1 MANAEVYL
9 DHAATT
15 PVAPEVRAALLDSL
29 EQSWANPSSRHAP
42 GVLAARALER
52 ARDAVRDAVGTRF
65 RRVVFT
71 SGATEANNLAV
82 LGLGRGGRRRK
93 LVSTTID
100 HPSILAALDHA
111 RSLGA
116 QVELVPPEPTGEID
130 VERLAAAAAGAVLV
144 AVHVVHNEL
153 GTVVD
158 VPALVEALSRT
169 TPGTHLHLDAVQALG
184 KLDLPLHVAG
194 ATSVAVTAHKVY
206 GPKGIGALLVAG
218 DVRPR
223 PLLFGGEQQDGLR
236 AGTENVPGAVALAA
250 AARLVLAERPAARE
264 RLLRLDGRLRDG
276 VAAFGDRL
284 TPLVPAGRAVP
295 GLVALALRGVPAEV
309 FLHRLEQQGVYVSAG
324 SACHSRLARSAVLE
338 ALGAPPDVGL
348 IRVSMG
354 RGTTEDDV
362 DAFLAAAR
370 AALPGAA
377 G

>member
-9 DHAATT
+9 DHAASTS
-15 PVAPEVRAALLDSL
+15 VAPEVRAALVGAI

-42 GVLAARALER
+42 GVAASRALER
-52 ARDAVRDAVGTRF
+52 AREAMRDAVGTRF

-82 LGLGRGGRRRK
+82 LGLGRGGRHRK
-93 LVSTTID
+93 LVSTAID

-111 RSLGA
+111 RRLGA
-116 QVELVPPEPTGEID
+116 QVERVPPGPTGEID
-130 VERLAAAAAGAVLV
+130 VERLAAAAAGAALV

-158 VPALVEALSRT
+158 IPALVEILART
-169 TPGTHLHLDAVQALG
+169 TPETRLHLDAVQALG
-184 KLDLPLHVAG
+184 KLDLPLHLAG

-206 GPKGIGALLVAG
+206 GPKGIGALLLA
-218 DVRPR
+218 DEARPR

-236 AGTENVPGAVALAA
+236 PGTENVPGAVALAA
-250 AARLVLAERPAARE
+250 ASRLVVAERPVVGE
-264 RLLRLDGRLRDG
+264 RLRRLDERLRDG

-284 TPLVPAGRAVP
+284 APLVPAGRAVP

-309 FLHRLEQQGVYVSAG
+309 FLHRLEQQHVYVSAG
-324 SACHSRLARSAVLE
+324 SACHARHARSAVLD
-338 ALGAPPDVGL
+338 ALGVPPDVGL

-354 RGTTEDDV
+354 RGTTEDDI

>member
-9 DHAATT
+9 DHAASTS
-15 PVAPEVRAALLDSL
+15 VAPEVRAALVGAI

-42 GVLAARALER
+42 GVAASRALER
-52 ARDAVRDAVGTRF
+52 AREAMRDAVGTRF

-93 LVSTTID
+93 LVSTAID

-111 RSLGA
+111 RRLGA
-116 QVELVPPEPTGEID
+116 QVERVPPGPTGEID
-130 VERLAAAAAGAVLV
+130 VERLAAAAAGAALV

-158 VPALVEALSRT
+158 IPALVEILART
-169 TPGTHLHLDAVQALG
+169 TPETRLHLDAVQALG
-184 KLDLPLHVAG
+184 KLDLPLHLAG

-206 GPKGIGALLVAG
+206 GPKGIGALLLA
-218 DVRPR
+218 DEARPR

-236 AGTENVPGAVALAA
+236 PGTENVPGAVALAA
-250 AARLVLAERPAARE
+250 ASRLVVAERPVVGE
-264 RLLRLDGRLRDG
+264 RLRRLDERLRDG

-284 TPLVPAGRAVP
+284 APLVPAGRAVP

-309 FLHRLEQQGVYVSAG
+309 FLHRLEQQHVYVSAG
-324 SACHSRLARSAVLE
+324 SACHARHARSAVLD
-338 ALGAPPDVGL
+338 ALGVPPDVGL

-354 RGTTEDDV
+354 RGTTEDDI